1 MGKLYKRQAAQAAG
15 QRFSLR
21 KHQKLVGDQGG
32 GCNPRVFQ
40 LNRVVD
46 TPRRTRASI
55 RKGVDDDVTF
65 VSQFLEKIR
74 SRAGHFS
81 SGDKLN
87 PFVSLLEKLTHI
99 REKFV
104 GIGFVIVQQTNTLVP

>member
-55 RKGVDDDVTF
+55 GKGIDDDVAS
-65 VSQFLEKIR
+65 VGKLLEKIR
-74 SRAGHFS
+74 SGAGHFS
-81 SGDKLN
+81 SGDELN
-87 PFVSLLEKLTHI
+87 TVVSLLQKRADI
-99 REKFV
+99 GEKFV
-104 GIGFVIVQQTNTLVP
+104 GIGFVIVQQTNALVP